1 MYTVAIPI
9 TMHVLHQLV
18 FGVLVGTMAVVCISA
33 GGASWMYDDKL
44 VRKVSEPIEDAPVW
58 EYAKYIDEDT
68 HLTGSPS
75 YICVVGPLTRLV
87 DVGVDFDGC
96 LDTVGFFRLIG
107 YDGIGRALKIS
118 TYGLIAGSLMC
129 IVMALSHENNKWRA
143 IWSLATGVLLLLL
156 GVAWIVGASYVNNDL
171 FDDKK
176 LDEILRVFGYKLVLQ
191 AKPTA
196 VPIAITVLASL
207 SVAAAA
213 IVLYAEHYLRK
224 GAALFGNIM
233 EMDRLD

>member
-1 MYTVAIPI
+1 
-9 TMHVLHQLV
+9 MHVLHQLV
-18 FGVLVGTMAVVCISA
+18 LGVLVGTMAVVCISA
-33 GGASWMYDDKL
+33 GGASWMYDDRL
-44 VRKVSEPIEDAPVW
+44 IRKVAEPVENAPVW

-68 HLTGSPS
+68 HLTGSPG

-87 DVGVDFDGC
+87 DVGADFDGC
-96 LDTVGFFRLIG
+96 LDTVGFFELIG
-107 YDGIGRALKIS
+107 YGGIGRALKIA
-118 TYGLIAGSLMC
+118 TYSLIGGSLLC

-143 IWSLATGVLLLLL
+143 VWSAVTGVLLLLL

-196 VPIAITVLASL
+196 VPIIVTVLASL
-207 SVAAAA
+207 SVAVS
-213 IVLYAEHYLRK
+213 IVVLYAEHYLRK
-224 GAALFGNIM
+224 GNSLFGDAM
-233 EMDRLD
+233 EMARLN